1 MSEAIRECDGYARE
15 HCQIRAPPIPMDETL
30 RHMRAHKN
38 ERGGHEHDRIQAAMN
53 VAGAV
58 IAADAS
64 ISVNGA
70 KLELI
75 DRGRGR
81 PILFLH
87 PHIGIEPSA
96 PVLALLADGGRLVA
110 PSHPGFG
117 RSELPP
123 TLTTVDDLAYFY
135 LDAMEEL
142 DLEQTL
148 VVGVSLGAWIAAA
161 IAVKSTARMS
171 RLVLANPVGIKV
183 GDRESRD
190 ILDIFAMT
198 EPEFVEKAFADSAAA
213 QRDYGAMSEEE
224 LRIVARNRE
233 VDGALRLVALHARP
247 QAQGPPAPH
256 PHSDAGAVGHRRQ
269 ADRRELWPRLLPP
282 RSPARSS
289 SPSKAP
295 ATFPHL
301 ERPKPFAAQALAF
314 AALNSRY

>member
-1 MSEAIRECDGYARE
+1 
-15 HCQIRAPPIPMDETL
+15 
-30 RHMRAHKN
+30 
-38 ERGGHEHDRIQAAMN
+38 MN
-53 VAGAV
+53 VADAGF
-58 IAADAS
+58 AADAS

-87 PHIGIEPSA
+87 PHIGMEPSA
-96 PVLALLADGGRLVA
+96 QVLALLADGGRLVA

-135 LDAMEEL
+135 LDAMDEL

-148 VVGVSLGAWIAAA
+148 VVGVSFGAWIAAA

-190 ILDIFAMT
+190 ILDVFAMT
-198 EPEFVEKAFADSAAA
+198 EPEFLEKSFADPTPAE
-213 QRDYGAMSEEE
+213 RDYRALGEDE
-224 LRIVARNRE
+224 LRIVARNAESAARFAWSPYMHDPKLMQRLHRIRIPTLVLWGTADKLIDE
-233 VDGALRLVALHARP
+233 SYGRAFCAAIPGAKFERIDGA
-247 QAQGPPAPH
+247 
-256 PHSDAGAVGHRRQ
+256 GH
-269 ADRRELWPRLLPP
+269 
-282 RSPARSS
+282 
-289 SPSKAP
+289 
-295 ATFPHL
+295 FPHL
-301 ERPKPFAAQALAF
+301 EQPKPFAAHALAF

>member
-1 MSEAIRECDGYARE
+1 
-15 HCQIRAPPIPMDETL
+15 
-30 RHMRAHKN
+30 
-38 ERGGHEHDRIQAAMN
+38 MN
-53 VAGAV
+53 VADAA

-64 ISVNGA
+64 ISVNGT

-87 PHIGIEPSA
+87 PHIGIEPTA

-123 TLTTVDDLAYFY
+123 TFTTVDDLAYFY
-135 LDAMEEL
+135 LDAMDEL

-148 VVGVSLGAWIAAA
+148 VVGVSFGAWIAAA

-171 RLVLANPVGIKV
+171 RLVLANPVGIKA
-183 GDRESRD
+183 GDRERRD
-190 ILDIFAMT
+190 ILDMFAMT
-198 EPEFVEKAFADSAAA
+198 EKEFLEKAFADPGPAE
-213 QRDYGAMSEEE
+213 RDYRAMSEDE

-233 VDGALRLVALHARP
+233 TAARFAWSPYMHDPKLKQRLHRIKIPTLVLWGAADQLIDESYGRAFCAAIP
-247 QAQGPPAPH
+247 GAKFESIEG
-256 PHSDAGAVGHRRQ
+256 AGH
-269 ADRRELWPRLLPP
+269 
-282 RSPARSS
+282 
-289 SPSKAP
+289 
-295 ATFPHL
+295 FPHL

>member
-1 MSEAIRECDGYARE
+1 MSVANEAF
-15 HCQIRAPPIPMDETL
+15 
-30 RHMRAHKN
+30 
-38 ERGGHEHDRIQAAMN
+38 
-53 VAGAV
+53 
-58 IAADAS
+58 AADAS
-64 ISVNGA
+64 ISVNGS

-75 DRGRGR
+75 DRGHGR

-96 PVLALLADGGRLVA
+96 PVLAMLAAGGRLIA

-117 RSELPP
+117 RSALPP
-123 TLTTVDDLAYFY
+123 EATTVDDLAYFY

-161 IAVKSTARMS
+161 MAVKSTARMS

-190 ILDIFAMT
+190 ILDIFTML
-198 EPEFVEKAFADSAAA
+198 EPEFLEKAFASPAAA
-213 QRDYGAMSEEE
+213 QRDYRAMSEDE

-233 VDGALRLVALHARP
+233 ATARFAWSPYMHDPKLKQRL
-247 QAQGPPAPH
+247 
-256 PHSDAGAVGHRRQ
+256 HRVRIPTLVLWGT
-269 ADRRELWPRLLPP
+269 ADRLIDESYGRAFCAAIPGAKFEPIEG
-282 RSPARSS
+282 AGHF
-289 SPSKAP
+289 A
-295 ATFPHL
+295 HL
-301 ERPKPFAAQALAF
+301 EQPKVFAEQALAF

>member
-1 MSEAIRECDGYARE
+1 
-15 HCQIRAPPIPMDETL
+15 
-30 RHMRAHKN
+30 
-38 ERGGHEHDRIQAAMN
+38 MN

-135 LDAMEEL
+135 LDAMDEL

-148 VVGVSLGAWIAAA
+148 VVGVSFGAWIAAA

-190 ILDIFAMT
+190 ILDVFAMT
-198 EPEFVEKAFADSAAA
+198 ETGVSSKRPSPIRPLAAA
-213 QRDYGAMSEEE
+213 RLRRHERGGAAH
-224 LRIVARNRE
+224 RRPQPRNRRRASP
-233 VDGALRLVALHARP
+233 GRP
-247 QAQGPPAPH
+247 TCTTP
-256 PHSDAGAVGHRRQ
+256 
-269 ADRRELWPRLLPP
+269 
-282 RSPARSS
+282 SS
-289 SPSKAP
+289 SSACTASAFRRWCCGAP
-295 ATFPHL
+295 PT
-301 ERPKPFAAQALAF
+301 
-314 AALNSRY
+314 S